1 MHCRHGEASPAGGRR
16 TDRPTRALAILVS
29 CCFANFCRGLQKGHA
44 PPHSFLFTFSSNGG
58 TTATKSHTMAQNL
71 IRRRHVADEHDDP
84 APQYSGGGNIE
95 LSSAANENNV
105 GAPDERIDASSNI
118 DNNVSNISNTSNQS
132 SNPLSTD
139 EEEQE
144 LIVRIPINDPSN
156 SDAPFVHHL
165 PSTWEPT
172 EQSTALRRDV
182 IRREVLRIQR
192 ANFVHFVVLCLV
204 PTTLLL
210 IVVAAIISEDGECS
224 GDELTICEREPR
236 SFVNAFTSR
245 CICDAVKMLA
255 EDVEGVGGDG
265 NDDGV

>member
-1 MHCRHGEASPAGGRR
+1 
-16 TDRPTRALAILVS
+16 
-29 CCFANFCRGLQKGHA
+29 
-44 PPHSFLFTFSSNGG
+44 
-58 TTATKSHTMAQNL
+58 MAQNL

-84 APQYSGGGNIE
+84 APQSSGGGNIE
-95 LSSAANENNV
+95 LSSAANEND
-105 GAPDERIDASSNI
+105 GAPDERNVSSNI
-118 DNNVSNISNTSNQS
+118 DNSGSNISNTSNRS
-132 SNPLSTD
+132 SNALSAD

-144 LIVRIPINDPSN
+144 LIVRIPINNPSN
-156 SDAPFVHHL
+156 SDAPLVHHL